1 MKKILLFTTVSVLA
15 LFISSCNN
23 NEVKD
28 FSKEGAIETILAVDH
43 LDAKRDIITTTH
55 NVWINNLLSKKIVR
69 KDTIPA
75 LGIASH
81 TAENNEG
88 ETKNVTLAKEYEIYI
103 TVK

>member
-1 MKKILLFTTVSVLA
+1 MKKVFLFAAVSVLA
-15 LFISSCNN
+15 LIISSCNN
-23 NEVKD
+23 NEVKE
-28 FSKEGAIETILAVDH
+28 FSKEGAIETVMEVDH

-55 NVWINNLLSKKIVR
+55 NVWINNLLAKKIVR

-75 LGIASH
+75 LGISSQI
-81 TAENNEG
+81 AENNEG

>member
-1 MKKILLFTTVSVLA
+1 MKKVFLFAAVSVLV
-15 LFISSCNN
+15 LIISSCNN
-23 NEVKD
+23 NEVKE
-28 FSKEGAIETILAVDH
+28 FSKEGAIETVMEVDH

-55 NVWINNLLSKKIVR
+55 NVWINNLLAKKIVK

-75 LGIASH
+75 LGISSQI
-81 TAENNEG
+81 AENNEG

>member
-1 MKKILLFTTVSVLA
+1 MKKILLYATILILVFTGY
-15 LFISSCNN
+15 SCDNK
-23 NEVKD
+23 EVKE

-55 NVWINNLLSKKIVR
+55 NVWINYQLTKKIVR

-75 LGIASH
+75 LGVSSQ

-88 ETKNVTLAKEYEIYI
+88 ETKNVALAKEYEIYI

>member
-1 MKKILLFTTVSVLA
+1 MKKILVFVVVSVLT
-15 LFISSCNN
+15 LCITSCDNK
-23 NEVKD
+23 EVKD
-28 FSKEGAIETILAVDH
+28 FSKEGAIETVLEVNH
-43 LDAKRDIITTTH
+43 LDVKRDIITTTH
-55 NVWINNLLSKKIVR
+55 NVWINNQLAKKIVS

-75 LGIASH
+75 LGMTAQ

>member
-1 MKKILLFTTVSVLA
+1 MKKILFFSIVSALA
-15 LFISSCNN
+15 LFISACDN

-55 NVWINNLLSKKIVR
+55 NVWVNNLLAKKIVK
-69 KDTIPA
+69 KDTIPS
-75 LGIASH
+75 LGMTSQ

-88 ETKNVTLAKEYEIYI
+88 ETKNVTLSKEYEIYI

>member
-1 MKKILLFTTVSVLA
+1 MKKILLLAVVGVLTQ
-15 LFISSCNN
+15 FISACDN
-23 NEVKD
+23 NEVKE
-28 FSKEGAIETILAVDH
+28 FSKEGAIETVLAVDH

-55 NVWINNLLSKKIVR
+55 NVWINNLLAKKIVR

-75 LGIASH
+75 LGMTSQ